1 MLLDKLKDYKVVLAS
16 KSPRRQEL
24 LRGMGV
30 EFDVFVSESDEDIQP
45 EWTPSETVRQLSARK
60 AESVYRRLA
69 PSAEKPLLVIGGDTI
84 VVLGNRFLGKPHDA
98 AEAVQMLRQLSGR
111 THCVYSGL
119 CVMTGQSLKLDDV
132 CTEVTFSSL
141 TEEDIDYY
149 VRCYRPFD
157 KAGAYGVQEWIG
169 YRAISHLSGS
179 FYNVMG
185 LPTHRLW
192 MLLEQVCAD
201 TSQKVFNTI

>member
-1 MLLDKLKDYKVVLAS
+1 MLLDKLKDYRVVLAS

-30 EFDVFVSESDEDIQP
+30 EFDVSVSESGEEIQS

-60 AESVYRRLA
+60 AESVYSRLA

-84 VVLGNRFLGKPHDA
+84 VVLGDRFLGKPHDA
-98 AEAVQMLRQLSGR
+98 SEAVQMLRQLSGR
-111 THCVYSGL
+111 THRVYSGL
-119 CVMTGQSLKLDDV
+119 CVMTGQCLKLDDV
-132 CTEVTFSSL
+132 CTEVTFSTL

-169 YRAISHLSGS
+169 YRAISNLSGS

-192 MLLEQVCAD
+192 MLLEQLCAD
-201 TSQKVFNTI
+201 SSTKAFDTI